1 MSGGKSRESILMPTI
16 YEIQDRNYE
25 LARRINAEALSNPQ
39 SPYAGKFVGIWN
51 GQIVATADTAE
62 EVVRR
67 LREVTSNP
75 METMFIEAS
84 YDDTQANYIWCCR

>member
-1 MSGGKSRESILMPTI
+1 MPTI
-16 YEIQDRNYE
+16 YEIQKRNDE

-51 GQIVATADTAE
+51 GQVVVTADTAE

-67 LREVTSNP
+67 LHEVASNP
-75 METMFIEAS
+75 METTFIEAS
-84 YDDTQANYIWCCR
+84 YNYDEDNYIWCCR